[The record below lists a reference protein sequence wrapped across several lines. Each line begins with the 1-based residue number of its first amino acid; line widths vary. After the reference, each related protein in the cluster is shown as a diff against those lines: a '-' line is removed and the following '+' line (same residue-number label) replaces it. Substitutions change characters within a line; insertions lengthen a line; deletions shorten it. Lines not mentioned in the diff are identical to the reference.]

1 MSTATQKWSP
11 TPVPDQSGRTIVIT
25 GANSGIGLEAAKVL
39 SHKGARVV
47 MACRNPGKAQA
58 AQREVGGAS
67 EVAQLDLADLA
78 SVHAFADGLDGGTGS
93 IDVLVDNAGVMAP
106 PLSRTVNGFES
117 QLGTNVIGHAA
128 LTALLLPR
136 VTDRVVWLSSQAHR
150 MGSIDL
156 ADLNWEHRAYRR
168 WPAYG
173 QSKLADLMLAYE
185 LQRRLTLAGSPVRS
199 VAAHPG
205 YSSTNL
211 QKGMGGSFLKP
222 LQDLVAKAG
231 IFVQTAEAGA
241 WPTLMA
247 ATDPDLPG
255 GSYVGPSGPGEMTGG
270 PRLVGSS
277 AASRDAGVQQ
287 ALFDQV
293 EERSG
298 VSFGL
303 KG

>member
-1 MSTATQKWSP
+1 VATTTRW
-11 TPVPDQSGRTIVIT
+11 TPGTVPDQSGRTFVIT

-39 SHKGARVV
+39 SGKGARVV
-47 MACRNPGKAQA
+47 MACRDPDKALS

-78 SVHAFADGLDGGTGS
+78 SVRTFAAGLDGGTGS
-93 IDVLVDNAGVMAP
+93 VDVLIDNAGVMAP
-106 PLSRTVNGFES
+106 PLSRTADGFES

-136 VTDRVVWLSSQAHR
+136 LTDRVVWLSSQAHR

-211 QKGMGGSFLKP
+211 QKNMGASIIKP
-222 LQDLVAKAG
+222 FQDLVARAG
-231 IFVQTAEAGA
+231 LFIQTAEAGA
-241 WPTLMA
+241 WPTLMT

-255 GSYVGPSGPGEMTGG
+255 GSYVGPSGPGEMTGA
-270 PRLVGSS
+270 PHLVGSS
-277 AASRDAGVQQ
+277 GASRDAAVQK

-293 EERSG
+293 EERAG

-303 KG
+303 GG